1 LAIFNDSLYLMNCL
15 PQVAYLDIIGILG
28 ETAVA

>member
-1 LAIFNDSLYLMNCL
+1 MNCL